1 MKMTRSLVILVSFL
15 FVNAIVA
22 NAQKKV
28 KYKDLI
34 ILLNAKQYDQAEP
47 FLKRYIKD
55 NNDNPNAYLFLG
67 IIFQEKALKADVLKE
82 TELAI
87 QYADSAVLNLEIAN
101 KTIDE
106 REVRRNDEY
115 YQVYNRRDLR
125 TGEFGVTLSDVKLD
139 IEKRLTLTKERKQN
153 VRKLK
158 DYFIQAEQQYISS
171 VKRFQEIKQGLP
183 ENKFYLLSN
192 EKTKESLHNFT
203 LLYDSFTTAFDNY
216 KAISKITIKTGYNQV
231 LKFVPIKSYDTD
243 GLGATDFMK
252 DEVPVWNFKAW
263 ANSAA
268 DVIANDIEPMR
279 IELTKTDLQL
289 NLLGEKLK
297 KDSVS
302 VNKKIQDAISKF
314 DVAKLKKYDNNPFPA
329 TIFDLKVAELQ
340 YGSVILEN
348 KIGRDS
354 ADVNFK
360 FWLTQQELRKA
371 NRLDSLAS
379 SFLTRDIEN
388 EAMNYQ
394 DFVSK
399 AYGDVSVIKKLAH
412 ALKEYGANEVD
423 KKQRELEQRKFSL
436 RWIISKADSIPL
448 FSDSTVRKHQY
459 RMLLAEKERFTVGL
473 KFGSDSLAIG
483 YFYTIT
489 PSRVPDVSATFSVDK
504 INFKKKNFSV
514 LKSLTKTDGKDQ
526 IYFVLIFSEAK
537 VKDKYATSIAKIY
550 RSDGLAWSFNYLLDS
565 KPTELIFV
573 QETGELSIKLV
584 NDLGETKIGVIDKS
598 GKLVKM

>member
-1 MKMTRSLVILVSFL
+1 MTRSLVILFSLL
-15 FVNAIVA
+15 FVNAILV

-67 IIFQEKALKADVLKE
+67 VIFQEKTLKEDVLKE
-82 TELAI
+82 TELLI
-87 QYADSAVLNLEIAN
+87 QHADSAILNLETAN

-125 TGEFGVTLSDVKLD
+125 TGEFGVKLSDVKLD
-139 IEKRLTLTKERKQN
+139 IEKRIASVKERKQN

-158 DYFIQAEQQYISS
+158 DYFIQAEQKYISS
-171 VKRFQEIKQGLP
+171 VKRFQEVKQGLP
-183 ENKFYLLSN
+183 ENKFYLLSS
-192 EKTKESLHNFT
+192 EKTKETLHNFI

-216 KAISKITIKTGYNQV
+216 KAISKLTVKAGYNQV
-231 LKFVPIKSYDTD
+231 LKFVPIKSYDSD
-243 GLGATDFMK
+243 GLGATDFLK

-263 ANSAA
+263 ANAAA
-268 DVIANDIEPMR
+268 DVIANDIEPIR
-279 IELTKTDLQL
+279 IQLTKTDFQL

-302 VNKKIQDAISKF
+302 VSKQIEDAISTF
-314 DVAKLKKYDNNPFPA
+314 DVAKLKKYDSNPLPA
-329 TIFDLKVAELQ
+329 SIFDLKVAELK
-340 YGSVILEN
+340 YGSVVVEN
-348 KIGRDS
+348 KMRRDS

-360 FWLTQQELRKA
+360 FLLTQNELRQA

-399 AYGDVSVIKKLAH
+399 AYGDVSVIKKLAN
-412 ALKEYGANEVD
+412 ALKEYGANEAS
-423 KKQRELEQRKFSL
+423 KKQRELERRKFLLS
-436 RWIISKADSIPL
+436 WIISKTDSIPL
-448 FSDSTVRKHQY
+448 FSDSTVRRRQHQ
-459 RMLLAEKERFTVGL
+459 MLSIEKERFTAGL
-473 KFGSDSLAIG
+473 KFGADSLAMG

-489 PSRVPDVSATFSVDK
+489 PSRIPDVSATFNVDK
-504 INFKKKNFSV
+504 INFKKRNLSV
-514 LKSLTKTDGKDQ
+514 MRSLTKTDGKNQ
-526 IYFVLIFSEAK
+526 IYFVLIFSEGK
-537 VKDKYATSIAKIY
+537 IKDKYAASIAKIY

-573 QETGELSIKLV
+573 QETGELSIKLM
-584 NDLGETKIGVIDKS
+584 NDLGETKIVVIDKS
-598 GKLVKM
+598 GKLIKM

>member
-1 MKMTRSLVILVSFL
+1 
-15 FVNAIVA
+15 
-22 NAQKKV
+22 
-28 KYKDLI
+28 
-34 ILLNAKQYDQAEP
+34 
-47 FLKRYIKD
+47 
-55 NNDNPNAYLFLG
+55 
-67 IIFQEKALKADVLKE
+67 
-82 TELAI
+82 
-87 QYADSAVLNLEIAN
+87 
-101 KTIDE
+101 
-106 REVRRNDEY
+106 
-115 YQVYNRRDLR
+115 
-125 TGEFGVTLSDVKLD
+125 
-139 IEKRLTLTKERKQN
+139 
-153 VRKLK
+153 
-158 DYFIQAEQQYISS
+158 
-171 VKRFQEIKQGLP
+171 
-183 ENKFYLLSN
+183 
-192 EKTKESLHNFT
+192 
-203 LLYDSFTTAFDNY
+203 
-216 KAISKITIKTGYNQV
+216 
-231 LKFVPIKSYDTD
+231 
-243 GLGATDFMK
+243 MK

>member
-87 QYADSAVLNLEIAN
+87 QYADSALLNLEIAN

-171 VKRFQEIKQGLP
+171 VKWFQEIKQGLP

-192 EKTKESLHNFT
+192 EKTKESMHNFT
-203 LLYDSFTTAFDNY
+203 LLYDSFTTSFDNY

-243 GLGATDFMK
+243 GLGTSDFMK

-302 VNKKIQDAISKF
+302 V
-314 DVAKLKKYDNNPFPA
+314 
-329 TIFDLKVAELQ
+329 
-340 YGSVILEN
+340 
-348 KIGRDS
+348 R
-354 ADVNFK
+354 
-360 FWLTQQELRKA
+360 R
-371 NRLDSLAS
+371 R
-379 SFLTRDIEN
+379 
-388 EAMNYQ
+388 
-394 DFVSK
+394 
-399 AYGDVSVIKKLAH
+399 
-412 ALKEYGANEVD
+412 
-423 KKQRELEQRKFSL
+423 
-436 RWIISKADSIPL
+436 
-448 FSDSTVRKHQY
+448 
-459 RMLLAEKERFTVGL
+459 
-473 KFGSDSLAIG
+473 
-483 YFYTIT
+483 
-489 PSRVPDVSATFSVDK
+489 
-504 INFKKKNFSV
+504 
-514 LKSLTKTDGKDQ
+514 
-526 IYFVLIFSEAK
+526 
-537 VKDKYATSIAKIY
+537 
-550 RSDGLAWSFNYLLDS
+550 
-565 KPTELIFV
+565 
-573 QETGELSIKLV
+573 
-584 NDLGETKIGVIDKS
+584 
-598 GKLVKM
+598 

>member
-1 MKMTRSLVILVSFL
+1 MKMTRSLLILFSLL
-15 FVNAIVA
+15 FVNAILV

-47 FLKRYIKD
+47 FLKKYIKD

-67 IIFQEKALKADVLKE
+67 IIFQEKTLKEDVLKE
-82 TELAI
+82 TELLI
-87 QYADSAVLNLEIAN
+87 QHADSAILNLETAN

-106 REVRRNDEY
+106 REIRRNDEY

-125 TGEFGVTLSDVKLD
+125 TGEFGVKLSDVKLD
-139 IEKRLTLTKERKQN
+139 IEKRIASVKERKQN

-158 DYFIQAEQQYISS
+158 DYFIQAEQKYISS
-171 VKRFQEIKQGLP
+171 VKRFQEVKQGLP
-183 ENKFYLLSN
+183 ENKFYLLSS
-192 EKTKESLHNFT
+192 EKTKETLHNFI
-203 LLYDSFTTAFDNY
+203 LLYDSFTTTFDNY
-216 KAISKITIKTGYNQV
+216 KAISKLTVKAGYNQV
-231 LKFVPIKSYDTD
+231 LKFLPIKSYDSD
-243 GLGATDFMK
+243 GLGTSDFMK

-268 DVIANDIEPMR
+268 DVIANDIEPIR
-279 IELTKTDLQL
+279 IELTKTDFQL

-302 VNKKIQDAISKF
+302 VNKQIEDAISKF
-314 DVAKLKKYDNNPFPA
+314 EVAKLKKYDSNPLPA
-329 TIFDLKVAELQ
+329 SIFDLKVAELK
-340 YGSVILEN
+340 YGSVVVEN
-348 KIGRDS
+348 KMTRDS

-360 FWLTQQELRKA
+360 FLLTQNELRQA

-379 SFLTRDIEN
+379 LFLTRDIEKD
-388 EAMNYQ
+388 AMNYQ

-399 AYGDVSVIKKLAH
+399 AYGDISVIKKLAN
-412 ALKEYGANEVD
+412 ALKEYGANESS
-423 KKQRELEQRKFSL
+423 KKQQELERRKFSL
-436 RWIISKADSIPL
+436 SWIISKADSIPL
-448 FSDSTVRKHQY
+448 FSDSTVRRRQHQ
-459 RMLLAEKERFTVGL
+459 MLSIEKEHFTAGL
-473 KFGSDSLAIG
+473 KFGADSLATG

-489 PSRVPDVSATFSVDK
+489 PSRIADVSATFNVDK
-504 INFKKKNFSV
+504 INFKKRNLSMIR
-514 LKSLTKTDGKDQ
+514 SLTKTDGKDQ
-526 IYFVLIFSEAK
+526 IYFVLIFSEGK
-537 VKDKYATSIAKIY
+537 IKDKYAASIAKIY

-584 NDLGETKIGVIDKS
+584 NDLGETKIVVIDKS
-598 GKLVKM
+598 GRLIKM

>member
-1 MKMTRSLVILVSFL
+1 
-15 FVNAIVA
+15 
-22 NAQKKV
+22 
-28 KYKDLI
+28 
-34 ILLNAKQYDQAEP
+34 
-47 FLKRYIKD
+47 
-55 NNDNPNAYLFLG
+55 
-67 IIFQEKALKADVLKE
+67 
-82 TELAI
+82 
-87 QYADSAVLNLEIAN
+87 
-101 KTIDE
+101 
-106 REVRRNDEY
+106 
-115 YQVYNRRDLR
+115 
-125 TGEFGVTLSDVKLD
+125 
-139 IEKRLTLTKERKQN
+139 
-153 VRKLK
+153 
-158 DYFIQAEQQYISS
+158 
-171 VKRFQEIKQGLP
+171 
-183 ENKFYLLSN
+183 
-192 EKTKESLHNFT
+192 
-203 LLYDSFTTAFDNY
+203 
-216 KAISKITIKTGYNQV
+216 
-231 LKFVPIKSYDTD
+231 
-243 GLGATDFMK
+243 
-252 DEVPVWNFKAW
+252 
-263 ANSAA
+263 
-268 DVIANDIEPMR
+268 
-279 IELTKTDLQL
+279 
-289 NLLGEKLK
+289 
-297 KDSVS
+297 
-302 VNKKIQDAISKF
+302 
-314 DVAKLKKYDNNPFPA
+314 
-329 TIFDLKVAELQ
+329 
-340 YGSVILEN
+340 
-348 KIGRDS
+348 
-354 ADVNFK
+354 
-360 FWLTQQELRKA
+360 LTQQELRKA

>member
-289 NLLGEKLK
+289 NLLGEK
-297 KDSVS
+297 V
-302 VNKKIQDAISKF
+302 
-314 DVAKLKKYDNNPFPA
+314 
-329 TIFDLKVAELQ
+329 
-340 YGSVILEN
+340 
-348 KIGRDS
+348 
-354 ADVNFK
+354 
-360 FWLTQQELRKA
+360 
-371 NRLDSLAS
+371 
-379 SFLTRDIEN
+379 
-388 EAMNYQ
+388 
-394 DFVSK
+394 
-399 AYGDVSVIKKLAH
+399 
-412 ALKEYGANEVD
+412 
-423 KKQRELEQRKFSL
+423 
-436 RWIISKADSIPL
+436 
-448 FSDSTVRKHQY
+448 
-459 RMLLAEKERFTVGL
+459 
-473 KFGSDSLAIG
+473 
-483 YFYTIT
+483 
-489 PSRVPDVSATFSVDK
+489 
-504 INFKKKNFSV
+504 
-514 LKSLTKTDGKDQ
+514 
-526 IYFVLIFSEAK
+526 
-537 VKDKYATSIAKIY
+537 
-550 RSDGLAWSFNYLLDS
+550 
-565 KPTELIFV
+565 
-573 QETGELSIKLV
+573 
-584 NDLGETKIGVIDKS
+584 
-598 GKLVKM
+598 